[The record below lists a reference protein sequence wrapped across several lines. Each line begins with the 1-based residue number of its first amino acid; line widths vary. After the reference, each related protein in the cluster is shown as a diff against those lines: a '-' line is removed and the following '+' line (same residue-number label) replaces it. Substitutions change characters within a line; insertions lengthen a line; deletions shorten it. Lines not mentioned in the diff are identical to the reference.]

1 MPKLK
6 DLRGKKFGRLTVLNE
21 KPIRKNNQT
30 LWKCKCECG
39 KEKYVFM
46 GNLTKGKVN
55 SCGCLLQEA
64 RKNRKKQ
71 NKRLIHIF
79 SHMKQRCYNKK
90 SNVFKHYGGRGIKI
104 CDEWLNNSKKFYDW
118 ALSNGYKDNLTIDR
132 INVNGNYEPSNCRWV
147 TMKVQQNNRTNNR
160 KITINGK
167 TKTASQWA
175 EKYGLTHE
183 GFMWKY
189 KNNKV

>member
-118 ALSNGYKDNLTIDR
+118 ALSNGYKDN
-132 INVNGNYEPSNCRWV
+132 
-147 TMKVQQNNRTNNR
+147 TNKR
-160 KITINGK
+160 KI
-167 TKTASQWA
+167 
-175 EKYGLTHE
+175 
-183 GFMWKY
+183 
-189 KNNKV
+189 